1 MSFESTVVVVMR
13 QKLAENMLKMSY
25 SRYPLVHVMVRN
37 AEDIRTAI
45 LFARRHNLRVTIKS
59 SGSDFL
65 GRSSAY
71 SSFSI
76 NLMLMND
83 MEVNNRTTPRSEH
96 GEIKVQSGA
105 TWSEIFKEVY

>member
-1 MSFESTVVVVMR
+1 MSWSAT
-13 QKLAENMLKMSY
+13 QKTSERPFCL
-25 SRYPLVHVMVRN
+25 P
-37 AEDIRTAI
+37 D
-45 LFARRHNLRVTIKS
+45 VTIKS

-105 TWSEIFKEVY
+105 TWSEIFKEVC